1 MTSEWRTLENLH
13 LLLKP
18 FAQYTSLVS
27 GQEYTTISS
36 IIPIVMEINLH
47 LEEMKKFP
55 ELTAVSTRLQ
65 SELKQRFKRY
75 TDPVASNHE
84 PVFLVSTLL
93 NPQFKL
99 LLNPTQTNSAKTKLL
114 RLLKDAN
121 GESSRSSS
129 PASPMHEADEHPNKR
144 FCHLSKVLEQRFKE
158 DRNKAA
164 TAPPGEELE
173 QHLQSVH
180 EMEAHFEPWNFWVG
194 KEKNYPLLSS
204 IVKTFLQFLVLL
216 LQ

>member
-27 GQEYTTISS
+27 GEEYTTIPSV
-36 IIPIVMEINLH
+36 IPIIMEITLH
-47 LEEMKKFP
+47 LEETKKVL

-75 TDPVASNHE
+75 TDSAVSNHE

-93 NPQFKL
+93 DPQIKL

-114 RLLKDAN
+114 CPLKDAN

-129 PASPMHEADEHPNKR
+129 PASPMHEADEPHNKC
-144 FCHLSKVLEQRFKE
+144 FCHFSKALEQRFKE
-158 DRNKAA
+158 DRKKAA
-164 TAPPGEELE
+164 TAPQGEKELE
-173 QHLQSVH
+173 QYLQSVH
-180 EMEAHFEPWNFWVG
+180 EIEAHFEPLNF
-194 KEKNYPLLSS
+194 
-204 IVKTFLQFLVLL
+204 
-216 LQ
+216 